1 MLRSLVRLAELA
13 VAVVVVRWR
22 LELLLGRRLVV
33 EMDWLLALWPGSG
46 QPATKRSSNL

>member
-1 MLRSLVRLAELA
+1 MMRSLVRLAELA

-22 LELLLGRRLVV
+22 LELLLGRRVVV

-46 QPATKRSSNL
+46 QPESPPLQC